1 MQNYNFNIDFMDNL
15 LDKIKQESERTLLAS
30 DFNLN
35 LIKSAQKT
43 GVNQFS

>member
-35 LIKSAQKT
+35 LIKST
-43 GVNQFS
+43 